1 MLLFTIVLANEAFMQ
16 ETNYTYLALGD
27 SYTIGES
34 VPTTQNFP
42 NQVVALL
49 RKEKIHFEDP
59 TIIATTGWTTD
70 ELAYQLSRVRL
81 KVPYTFVTLLIGVNN
96 QYRGRSLGEYK
107 KEFTALLEQAI
118 GYAGGKANHV
128 IVLSIPDWSVTPFA
142 ADRDR
147 FKISKEIDAFN
158 AANEAISKQY
168 KVHYINITAFTR
180 EAATDRTLIAD
191 DGLHPSAKDYARWA
205 EKVKK
210 VMMKG
215 LR

>member
-1 MLLFTIVLANEAFMQ
+1 MQ
-16 ETNYTYLALGD
+16 QTNYTYLALGD

-34 VPTTQNFP
+34 VPAALNFP
-42 NQVVALL
+42 NQVATFL
-49 RKEKIHFEDP
+49 RKEKKTFEAP
-59 TIIATTGWTTD
+59 TIIATTGWATD
-70 ELAYQLSRVRL
+70 ELAAQLSRVRL

-96 QYRGRSLGEYK
+96 QYRGRLLSEYK

-118 GYAGGKANHV
+118 SYAGGKANHV

-147 FKISKEIDAFN
+147 ITISKEIDAFN

-191 DGLHPSAKDYARWA
+191 DGLHPSAKDYKRWA
-205 EKVKK
+205 EKVKE
-210 VMMKG
+210 VMMKE